1 MNYAYWY
8 SKRSS
13 NGNLPGSNDIAPSL
27 HVMRTGSHLSTPF
40 PDLSTAKFLSD
51 WKELKCMNLDN
62 SYTCGGARNTEL
74 VECSSNISCG
84 VHHWKRKKGILKQ
97 ENARY
102 KFINTLFLKI
112 IQRNWKMRG
121 PWRSSTLHANKSF
134 LSHMICLKDLFSVF
148 NSIFHHH
155 WKNNSIL
162 K

>member
-51 WKELKCMNLDN
+51 WKELKCMNLDS

-84 VHHWKRKKGILKQ
+84 VHHWKRKKRILKQ

-102 KFINTLFLKI
+102 KFINTLFFKNYTEELENEGPMEIKHSPCKQIVFKSHDLLKRLI
-112 IQRNWKMRG
+112 FCLQFNI
-121 PWRSSTLHANKSF
+121 SSS
-134 LSHMICLKDLFSVF
+134 LKKQFYT
-148 NSIFHHH
+148 
-155 WKNNSIL
+155 
-162 K
+162 